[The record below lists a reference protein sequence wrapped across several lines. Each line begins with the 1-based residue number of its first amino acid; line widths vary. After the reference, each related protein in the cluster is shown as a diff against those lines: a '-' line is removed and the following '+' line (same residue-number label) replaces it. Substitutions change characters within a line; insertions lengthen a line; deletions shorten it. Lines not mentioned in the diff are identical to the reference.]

1 MAKLNNIERSS
12 KDRLR
17 ANKHRGRRFLGSL
30 DMSIIKHDIATKN
43 SEIKRGD
50 RPQYAE
56 TGIYM
61 CSCGGAGC
69 AIHYDKKPNLIN
81 E

>member
-1 MAKLNNIERSS
+1 MAKLNNIKRSS
-12 KDRLR
+12 KDILR

-30 DMSIIKHDIATKN
+30 DMSIIKHDIAIKN

-56 TGIYM
+56 TGIHM
-61 CSCGGAGC
+61 CSCGVAGC